1 MNRSK
6 SQKIR
11 RKPQSYRLPEFTY
24 MIPVRY
30 DSAFRSKVE
39 NERLRKTYPEI
50 KSISVKPRDQA
61 KTSPNKTQYVQLTIA
76 APNKQIANACYQDG
90 SKTIRKKMEN
100 NAKKGKLTPRT
111 SHTNKTIK
119 TKSNK
124 TNKTNKTKSNK
135 TNKTKSNKT
144 KSNKTKSNK
153 TKSNNRPL
161 LQFPEEFTSKTN
173 WADYMNRYN
182 KYQINNPEHKVV

>member
-111 SHTNKTIK
+111 SHTNKT
-119 TKSNK
+119 
-124 TNKTNKTKSNK
+124 
-135 TNKTKSNKT
+135 
-144 KSNKTKSNK
+144 NKTKSNK

>member
-1 MNRSK
+1 
-6 SQKIR
+6 
-11 RKPQSYRLPEFTY
+11 
-24 MIPVRY
+24 
-30 DSAFRSKVE
+30 
-39 NERLRKTYPEI
+39 
-50 KSISVKPRDQA
+50 
-61 KTSPNKTQYVQLTIA
+61 
-76 APNKQIANACYQDG
+76 
-90 SKTIRKKMEN
+90 MEN

-111 SHTNKTIK
+111 SHTNKTNK

-135 TNKTKSNKT
+135 TNKT

>member
-90 SKTIRKKMEN
+90 SRTIRKKMEN

-111 SHTNKTIK
+111 SHTNKT
-119 TKSNK
+119 
-124 TNKTNKTKSNK
+124 
-135 TNKTKSNKT
+135 
-144 KSNKTKSNK
+144 NKTKSNK

>member
-1 MNRSK
+1 
-6 SQKIR
+6 
-11 RKPQSYRLPEFTY
+11 
-24 MIPVRY
+24 
-30 DSAFRSKVE
+30 
-39 NERLRKTYPEI
+39 
-50 KSISVKPRDQA
+50 
-61 KTSPNKTQYVQLTIA
+61 
-76 APNKQIANACYQDG
+76 
-90 SKTIRKKMEN
+90 MEN

-124 TNKTNKTKSNK
+124 T
-135 TNKTKSNKT
+135 
-144 KSNKTKSNK
+144 NKTKSNK

>member
-111 SHTNKTIK
+111 SHTNKT
-119 TKSNK
+119 
-124 TNKTNKTKSNK
+124 NKTKSNK

-144 KSNKTKSNK
+144 NKTKSNK